1 MLVFNFIKKIF
12 HAHPSSNAIN
22 KNNFALTN
30 IHLHK
35 NLDKNIALLKEVLG
49 SSMDII
55 YSKIY
60 LGEQR
65 QLKGTIIYVNGMV
78 NKDIINES
86 IFKPILVYGHK
97 EKTSDFNYDIQ
108 IFGEYFLSTGHTES
122 SNDLVKLT
130 NSVLYGD
137 TLLLLDGF
145 SDALII
151 NTKKWDKRSISEPQT
166 NVTIRGPREGFTE
179 TIKVN
184 MSMLRRK
191 IVHPNLR
198 FEDFKIGNNT
208 NTSVVMAYFKGI
220 AHSNLV
226 EEVRD
231 RLYAID
237 TDEIL
242 DSGYIEELIED
253 HKYSLFPMVDYTE
266 RPDTLASKVLEG
278 KVAIFVDGTPC
289 VLTVPA
295 LFVEHFQ
302 SAEDYYAR
310 PFYSSFIRMIRF
322 FSYTISILAPSIYIT
337 LVSFHQELIPTPLLI
352 SMAKARESVPFPSVL
367 ESLVMIVTFEIL
379 KEAGI
384 RLPRPI
390 GQTISIVGALVLGEA
405 AVSAGLIGEPM
416 VIVISI
422 TAISSF
428 IIPTLNDSIVFLR
441 FMFLGLSATLGA
453 FGILIGAIIVL
464 IHLASLKSFHT
475 PYLYPIAPFNF
486 NDLKDVF
493 IRKHFKSKKNIRRYP
508 NK

>member
-1 MLVFNFIKKIF
+1 MFNFIKKFIYS
-12 HAHPSSNAIN
+12 HPSRKEIN
-22 KNNFALTN
+22 KEDFSSTHVQLS
-30 IHLHK
+30 K
-35 NLDKNIALLKEVLG
+35 NLDKNTALFKETLG
-49 SSMDII
+49 DSMDII
-55 YSKIY
+55 YSNIH
-60 LGEQR
+60 LGKQR

-78 NKDIINES
+78 NKDIINDN
-86 IFKPILVYGHK
+86 IFRPVLVFTQK
-97 EKTSDFNYDIQ
+97 EELDNLKDDIKY
-108 IFGEYFLSTGHTES
+108 FGECFLATGHTES
-122 SNDLVKLT
+122 SNDVVKLT
-130 NSVLYGD
+130 NSLLYGD
-137 TLLLLDGF
+137 TLLMLDGF
-145 SDALII
+145 SDGLII
-151 NTKKWDKRSISEPQT
+151 NTKKWERRSISEPQT

-179 TIKVN
+179 TIKIN

-191 IVHPNLR
+191 IIHPNLR

-208 NTSVVMAYFKGI
+208 NTSVVMAYFEGI
-220 AHSNLV
+220 AHPNLI

-253 HKYSLFPMVDYTE
+253 AKYSLFPMVDYTE

-278 KVAIFVDGTPC
+278 KVAIFVDGTPS
-289 VLTVPA
+289 VLTAPA

-302 SAEDYYAR
+302 SAEDYYSR
-310 PFYSSFIRMIRF
+310 PFYSSFIRTLRF
-322 FSYTISILAPSIYIT
+322 ISYTISILAPSIYIALT
-337 LVSFHQELIPTPLLI
+337 SFHQELIPTQLLI

-367 ESLVMIVTFEIL
+367 ESLVMIITFEIL

-441 FMFLGLSATLGA
+441 FMFVALSATLGA
-453 FGILIGAIIVL
+453 FGILIGSLLVL
-464 IHLASLKSFHT
+464 VHLASLKSFHT
-475 PYLYPIAPFNF
+475 PYLYPIAPFNYK
-486 NDLKDVF
+486 NMKDIF
-493 IRKHFKSKKNIRRYP
+493 IRKHFKNKHNIKKYTKNSR
-508 NK
+508 